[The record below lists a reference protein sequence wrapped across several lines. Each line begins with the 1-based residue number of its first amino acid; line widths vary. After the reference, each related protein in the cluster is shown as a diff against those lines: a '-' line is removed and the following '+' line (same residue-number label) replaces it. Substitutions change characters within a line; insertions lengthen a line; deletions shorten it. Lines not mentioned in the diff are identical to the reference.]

1 MPPPTNSS
9 SCFLVSPVL
18 FHRKKKRN
26 RQIWKE
32 EEERVV
38 YAAPGLCWPPSFHS
52 ILINNSKYTNWRRRR
67 CCIGTGWNMASTD
80 FIPLRC
86 GQRHRLFR
94 HITNENYFD
103 AAVSFFLCV
112 CFIPQK
118 ACALRQSHSTFLHH
132 FCRCK
137 KRKESVKERE
147 RKKNEPKECRRNCT
161 RAPLFHFTLEFIIDM
176 TSF

>member
-1 MPPPTNSS
+1 M
-9 SCFLVSPVL
+9 
-18 FHRKKKRN
+18 KR
-26 RQIWKE
+26 RRRR
-32 EEERVV
+32 ERVV

-52 ILINNSKYTNWRRRR
+52 ILINNYKYTNWRRRQ

-103 AAVSFFLCV
+103 AAVSFFFV

-118 ACALRQSHSTFLHH
+118 ACAFRDRVTAH
-132 FCRCK
+132 FFIIFVVA
-137 KRKESVKERE
+137 RKEKNLSKRE
-147 RKKNEPKECRRNCT
+147 RGKKNEPKECRRNCT